1 MIKEEEKKR
10 LEEMGIKKEEIEKDE
25 KMRLQMM
32 YCDFLEKAGYEHGLE
47 EQGDVAFIYKD
58 HHFAIEIYDEDLY
71 FGRLCLKVRADFD
84 EDTIMYAYIAA
95 SEASGSCN
103 FTKVYIRD
111 GDFGDGK
118 QYIMFAIGYLLDH
131 PGDFKKNLER
141 MLEDMLSAY
150 QEFDGVMNTI
160 INSNQEKE

>member
-1 MIKEEEKKR
+1 M
-10 LEEMGIKKEEIEKDE
+10 KKEEME
-25 KMRLQMM
+25 KMGFNMMEKPRLQLM
-32 YCDFLEKAGYEHGLE
+32 YCDFLEKAGYEHSLE

-58 HHFAIEIYDEDLY
+58 HNFAIEIYDEDPY
-71 FGRLCLKVRADFD
+71 FGRLCLKVNAEFD
-84 EDTIMYAYIAA
+84 EETIMYAYIAA

-111 GDFGDGK
+111 GNFGDGK
-118 QYIMFAIGYLLDH
+118 QYILFAIGYLLDH

-150 QEFDGVMNTI
+150 QAFGEVMDTL
-160 INSNQEKE
+160 INSDQKKE